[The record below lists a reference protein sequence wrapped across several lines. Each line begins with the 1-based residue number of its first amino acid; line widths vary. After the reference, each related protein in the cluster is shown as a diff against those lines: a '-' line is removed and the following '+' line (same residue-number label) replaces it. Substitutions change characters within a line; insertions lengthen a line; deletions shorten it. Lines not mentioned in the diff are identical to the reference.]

1 MTEADVETLLLAFLR
16 AIADEEQDLNE
27 AAAKRSEVAE

>member
-16 AIADEEQDLNE
+16 TIAEEEQDLKQAATKPTE
-27 AAAKRSEVAE
+27 AVE